1 MSRHQSLKMP
11 FVDDTVVFRKIVSD
25 ILNELPDVEVVGTAG
40 NGKIAM
46 AKLEALRPDLL
57 TLDQQSR

>member
-1 MSRHQSLKMP
+1 MP